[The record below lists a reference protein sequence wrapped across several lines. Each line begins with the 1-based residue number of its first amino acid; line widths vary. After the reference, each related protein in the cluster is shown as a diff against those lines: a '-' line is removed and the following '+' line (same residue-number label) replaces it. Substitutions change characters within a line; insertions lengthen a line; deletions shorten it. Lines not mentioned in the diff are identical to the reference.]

1 MCLLSSGALRRD
13 KEPIKCPSL
22 MRVKELTELSK
33 YIWQLKDQK
42 KDFTISWKILTK
54 AKSCTNLTISAVLML
69 RWRSSYKATPNDPT
83 NVVSSKPCQSAQ
95 TIYISIQLQQRKRK
109 HSNSKLRT
117 AHQSFKKWK
126 V

>member
-13 KEPIKCPSL
+13 KEPFKCPSL

-69 RWRSSYKATPNDPT
+69 GWRSSYKATPNDPT

-95 TIYISIQLQQRKRK
+95 TICISIQLQQRKRK

>member
-1 MCLLSSGALRRD
+1 
-13 KEPIKCPSL
+13 
-22 MRVKELTELSK
+22 MRVKELTEL
-33 YIWQLKDQK
+33 IWQLKDQK

-69 RWRSSYKATPNDPT
+69 GWRLSYKATPNDPT